1 MLMSSFKAFKGEFI
15 LEKKKKPKPPNNN
28 YETHLR

>member
-15 LEKKKKPKPPNNN
+15 LEKKNPKTPNNN

>member
-1 MLMSSFKAFKGEFI
+1 MSSFKAFKGEFI
-15 LEKKKKPKPPNNN
+15 LEKKPKKNPNNN

>member
-15 LEKKKKPKPPNNN
+15 LEKKKNPNNN

>member
-15 LEKKKKPKPPNNN
+15 LEKKNKQQKPPK
-28 YETHLR
+28 TTMKHI

>member
-15 LEKKKKPKPPNNN
+15 LEKNNNNNNN

>member
-15 LEKKKKPKPPNNN
+15 LEKKKKNPNNN

>member
-15 LEKKKKPKPPNNN
+15 LEKNNNNNN